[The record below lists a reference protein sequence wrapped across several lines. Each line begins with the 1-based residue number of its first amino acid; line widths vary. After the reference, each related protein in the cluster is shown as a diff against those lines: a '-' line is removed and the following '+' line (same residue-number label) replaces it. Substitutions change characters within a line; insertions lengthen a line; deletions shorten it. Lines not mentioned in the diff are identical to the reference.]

1 MPIGFHGTSLNKARS
16 NLFVVCCPVWKLIMS
31 VLHFCYRLKV
41 ICSALGFARHVP
53 VGLTGLAAA
62 GEVKELEMEPEGD
75 TQLLVLWLNQGIREG
90 RL

>member
-1 MPIGFHGTSLNKARS
+1 
-16 NLFVVCCPVWKLIMS
+16 MS
-31 VLHFCYRLKV
+31 VLHFFCYRLKV
-41 ICSALGFARHVP
+41 ICSALGFARHVL

-62 GEVKELEMEPEGD
+62 GEVRHRRKELEMEPERD

>member
-1 MPIGFHGTSLNKARS
+1 
-16 NLFVVCCPVWKLIMS
+16 MS
-31 VLHFCYRLKV
+31 VLHFFCYRLKV
-41 ICSALGFARHVP
+41 ICSALGFACHVP

-62 GEVKELEMEPEGD
+62 GEVKELEMEPERD